1 MTTVKFS
8 ATPTTLIETQGTAVT
23 FRFELDEA
31 PPAGGLKLTVK
42 GNLPQSL
49 TQLDLFKLSFTGANV
64 PPEGDL
70 DFSGFDFTL
79 TDRVGTI
86 TLPIFQD
93 TLAEGLQTVTYT
105 LQPSSNYTVDASA
118 RSAVVNFVDNP
129 SQVPAP
135 PPVPTPPPAP
145 SPVAPPT
152 NILQPT
158 AAADILTG
166 TERKDTIDGLGGND
180 RLSGLGGNDT
190 LVGNRG
196 NDILLGGLGSDRF
209 TGGRGRD
216 TFALETGAGKD
227 KFLDFR
233 DKQDRLGLSAGLTFG
248 QLSFKQRG
256 DNLLVKAGNDALAI
270 LTGIDRNQI
279 SKADFSTLS

>member
-8 ATPTTLIETQGTAVT
+8 ATPSTLIETQGTAIT

-31 PPAGGLKLTVK
+31 PPSGGLKLTVK
-42 GNLPQSL
+42 GNVPQSL

-70 DFSGFDFTL
+70 DFSGFDFTV
-79 TDRVGTI
+79 TSRTATI
-86 TLPIFQD
+86 TLPIFPDNQ
-93 TLAEGLQTVTYT
+93 AEGLQTVTYT
-105 LQPSSNYTVDASA
+105 LQPSSSYTVDASA
-118 RSAVVNFVDNP
+118 RSAIVNFVDNP
-129 SQVPAP
+129 SQVPIPAP
-135 PPVPTPPPAP
+135 IPTPAP
-145 SPVAPPT
+145 SPVTPP
-152 NILQPT
+152 ISLLQPT
-158 AAADILTG
+158 AAADVLTG
-166 TERKDTIDGLGGND
+166 TEDKDTIDGLGGND
-180 RLSGLGGNDT
+180 RISGLGGNDT

-196 NDILLGGLGSDRF
+196 NDILLGGLGSDRL

-216 TFALETGAGKD
+216 TFALETGAGND
-227 KFLDFR
+227 KFLDFK

-248 QLSFKQRG
+248 QLSFRQRG